1 MLLEDCMNMAV
12 LLCQVFALQ
21 DASVYELIHEMLSG
35 RQRPDKVEPLQVVVD
50 EQGLHIV
57 RGHRRGLA
65 LCALQGIW
73 RDRTVLTPCRL
84 YKANDPEV
92 AKQFANMDTVVDG
105 LSIQLHGK
113 CPEAWHRGKPL
124 FRTAEE
130 WCDSVADMPMHSLRV
145 RPESQAAGFNKL
157 DLQDSRRSEPF
168 SANAQLSHRG
178 TMTKEL
184 SADGS
189 ASKPKGS
196 LADETRNAWRCRAI
210 ELDPPSATSA
220 AHPNKQTKIASME
233 GSTELKEGM
242 VVCVT
247 GSGPKMLS
255 GEVLDF
261 SRVQGVKVRYTAKG
275 PPNQCHTK
283 WLPLDRLKVP
293 DYSGIKQGMQAT
305 VLGATG
311 SKSFYCTVLQVS
323 EEKDRAR
330 APVHVHYNGRTAT
343 DDEWVGAERIRSKL
357 LKLHEPTL
365 PDEKVKR
372 EHPESQEQRVL
383 AAPLGGQSLERD
395 ASMIGAAQKQ
405 KGSMEGS
412 TELKEGMVVCVTGSG
427 PKMLSGEV
435 LDFSRVQGV
444 KVRYTAKGPPNQCHT
459 KWLPLDRLKVPDYS
473 GIKQGMQAT
482 VLGATGSKSFYC
494 TVLQVSE
501 EKDRARAPV
510 HVHYNGRTATDD
522 EWVGAERIRSKLL
535 KLHEP
540 TLPDEKAKREHPESQ
555 EQRVLAAPLGGQ
567 SLERDAS
574 MIGAAQRPDRSS
586 GTTRVSDGFDIDD
599 KDLKPLS
606 LTDGVVDGS
615 KHESQHF
622 LVSDSAESK
631 VVCCRWLAGKCW
643 RQGHHFLGT
652 KLHLHE
658 AVPGLKC
665 GFGTS
670 CECKHV
676 RKGTTSVARDAE
688 LKEGMVVCVTGSGP
702 KMLSGEVL
710 DFSRVQGVKV
720 RYTAKGPP
728 NQCHTKWLPLDRL
741 KVPDYSGIKQGMQA
755 TVLGATGSKSFYCTV
770 LQVSEEKDRA
780 RAPVHV
786 HYNGRTAT
794 DDEWVGAERIR
805 SKLLKLHEPTLP
817 DEKAKREHPESQEQR
832 VLAVPLGGQSLERDA
847 SMIGAAQRPDRS
859 SGTTR
864 VSDGF
869 DIDDKDLKPLSLT
882 DGVVD
887 GSKHESQ
894 HFLVSDSAESK
905 VVCCRWLAGKC
916 WRQGH
921 HFLGTK
927 LHLHE
932 AVPGLKCGFG
942 TSCECK
948 HVRKGT
954 TSVARDAEL
963 KEGMVVC
970 VTGSG
975 PKMLSGEVLDFS
987 RVQGVKVRYTAKGPP
1002 NQCHTKWL
1010 PLDRL
1015 KVPDYS
1021 GIKQGMQATVLGATG
1036 SKSFYCTVLQVS
1048 EEKDRAKAP
1057 ILVHYNGRTATD
1069 DEWVGADRFRSK
1081 LLKLHE
1087 PRLPDEKA
1095 KREHPDSREGQRML
1109 AVTSRP
1115 GSTEP
1120 DGEPCRTHTCH
1131 TTAEG
1136 WSTRALPWC
1145 DIHDSEADASDAAD
1159 SPRSDRPLG
1168 PREEDRDSDS
1178 DMYSELSIPPSN
1190 AIESSCAAAPNDWE
1204 ERMARQTLASDD
1216 VILESMQNNQSSDR
1230 EVLKVWI
1237 TAADI
1242 VVLNRI
1248 DLQGAV
1254 TVLLT
1259 KEFKGTGS
1267 DYLRPVTL
1275 DSLKQLLGLVVFGTC
1290 RSTTGKEV
1298 LKSGL
1303 ASQIHRIQPNHAK
1316 SITTSRAQVRF
1327 SGTPN
1332 MM

>member
-1 MLLEDCMNMAV
+1 MNMAV

-21 DASVYELIHEMLSG
+21 DASVYELIHGMLSG

-73 RDRTVLTPCRL
+73 RDRTVLAPCRL

-130 WCDSVADMPMHSLRV
+130 WCDSVADTPVHSLRV

-178 TMTKEL
+178 TMTKEHQESLNLNL

-365 PDEKVKR
+365 PDEKAKR

-622 LVSDSAESK
+622 WLVTAQNQRLCVAGGLPESA
-631 VVCCRWLAGKCW
+631 
-643 RQGHHFLGT
+643 
-652 KLHLHE
+652 
-658 AVPGLKC
+658 
-665 GFGTS
+665 
-670 CECKHV
+670 
-676 RKGTTSVARDAE
+676 
-688 LKEGMVVCVTGSGP
+688 
-702 KMLSGEVL
+702 
-710 DFSRVQGVKV
+710 GVK
-720 RYTAKGPP
+720 
-728 NQCHTKWLPLDRL
+728 
-741 KVPDYSGIKQGMQA
+741 GI
-755 TVLGATGSKSFYCTV
+755 TS
-770 LQVSEEKDRA
+770 
-780 RAPVHV
+780 
-786 HYNGRTAT
+786 
-794 DDEWVGAERIR
+794 W
-805 SKLLKLHEPTLP
+805 
-817 DEKAKREHPESQEQR
+817 
-832 VLAVPLGGQSLERDA
+832 GQS
-847 SMIGAAQRPDRS
+847 S
-859 SGTTR
+859 TCTR
-864 VSDGF
+864 
-869 DIDDKDLKPLSLT
+869 LSL
-882 DGVVD
+882 V
-887 GSKHESQ
+887 
-894 HFLVSDSAESK
+894 
-905 VVCCRWLAGKC
+905 
-916 WRQGH
+916 
-921 HFLGTK
+921 
-927 LHLHE
+927 
-932 AVPGLKCGFG
+932 
-942 TSCECK
+942 
-948 HVRKGT
+948 
-954 TSVARDAEL
+954 
-963 KEGMVVC
+963 
-970 VTGSG
+970 
-975 PKMLSGEVLDFS
+975 
-987 RVQGVKVRYTAKGPP
+987 
-1002 NQCHTKWL
+1002 
-1010 PLDRL
+1010 
-1015 KVPDYS
+1015 
-1021 GIKQGMQATVLGATG
+1021 
-1036 SKSFYCTVLQVS
+1036 
-1048 EEKDRAKAP
+1048 
-1057 ILVHYNGRTATD
+1057 
-1069 DEWVGADRFRSK
+1069 
-1081 LLKLHE
+1081 
-1087 PRLPDEKA
+1087 
-1095 KREHPDSREGQRML
+1095 
-1109 AVTSRP
+1109 
-1115 GSTEP
+1115 
-1120 DGEPCRTHTCH
+1120 
-1131 TTAEG
+1131 
-1136 WSTRALPWC
+1136 
-1145 DIHDSEADASDAAD
+1145 
-1159 SPRSDRPLG
+1159 
-1168 PREEDRDSDS
+1168 
-1178 DMYSELSIPPSN
+1178 
-1190 AIESSCAAAPNDWE
+1190 
-1204 ERMARQTLASDD
+1204 
-1216 VILESMQNNQSSDR
+1216 
-1230 EVLKVWI
+1230 
-1237 TAADI
+1237 
-1242 VVLNRI
+1242 
-1248 DLQGAV
+1248 
-1254 TVLLT
+1254 
-1259 KEFKGTGS
+1259 
-1267 DYLRPVTL
+1267 
-1275 DSLKQLLGLVVFGTC
+1275 
-1290 RSTTGKEV
+1290 
-1298 LKSGL
+1298 
-1303 ASQIHRIQPNHAK
+1303 
-1316 SITTSRAQVRF
+1316 
-1327 SGTPN
+1327 
-1332 MM
+1332 